1 MLERATQNYPGAMKH
16 TAVPSLSAGPGL
28 ATMTIDLNGLF
39 TDDVHSTGTFD
50 LRSLGSTSLGMLM
63 DAMPMPALLVD
74 RSFFV
79 VFVNQACGKLSPQWN
94 AMQGRPFA
102 DLVPQPK
109 DVDRAQKLAN
119 KTLVLLEGAFNTRK
133 PQTSEAI
140 LQFDE
145 KKAWCRIHLRSV
157 RIQSQR
163 YLFLI
168 VEDLTVERTQ
178 QRVSAREEKRMRE
191 VNVNL
196 HKVVRQQATLL
207 QSLSEK
213 LKLEESRTRLLRK
226 ALLQEQ
232 QKARTI
238 SRLAPVGT
246 AVLGRDGVFSDVCP
260 RFKRMFGYDATDMP
274 PMVDWVNETDPERAE
289 GMRGAENWF
298 DALSGSGDEKTAT
311 VTLSLKS
318 KDGAEKKVTAVF
330 VTLDEDEWLM
340 ACREER

>member
-1 MLERATQNYPGAMKH
+1 MLERAIQNYPGAMKDP
-16 TAVPSLSAGPGL
+16 AVPGLSGGADL
-28 ATMTIDLNGLF
+28 STMTIDLNGLF
-39 TDDVHSTGTFD
+39 AEDVHSTGTFD
-50 LRSLGSTSLGMLM
+50 LRSIGSTSLGMLM
-63 DAMPMPALLVD
+63 DAMPMPAMLID

-79 VFVNQACGKLSPQWN
+79 VFVNHACAKLSNHWN

-102 DLVPQPK
+102 DLIPQPK
-109 DVDRAQKLAN
+109 DADRAQKLAN
-119 KTLVLLEGAFNTRK
+119 KTLILLEGAFKTRR

-140 LQFDE
+140 LHFDG
-145 KKAWCRIHLRSV
+145 KKAWCRLHLRSV

-178 QRVSAREEKRMRE
+178 QHVSAREEKRMRE
-191 VNVNL
+191 VNGNL
-196 HKVVRQQATLL
+196 HKVVKQQATKL

-213 LKLEESRTRLLRK
+213 LKLEENRTRLLRK

-246 AVLGRDGVFSDVCP
+246 AVVGRDGVFTDVCP

-274 PMVDWVNETDPERAE
+274 AIADWLNETDPKRAE
-289 GMRGAENWF
+289 EMRGAEIWL
-298 DALSGSGDEKTAT
+298 DALSGPGGDKTAT
-311 VTLSLKS
+311 VTLNLMS
-318 KDGAEKKVTAVF
+318 KDGTRKNVTAVF
-330 VTLDEDEWLM
+330 VTPDEEEWLM